1 MQGPLKTVI
10 RNKTD
15 RMLIYTVFPRIY
27 VQPRGEC
34 VLDFDPFTRWKDT
47 YTLES
52 LLVDVRKGN
61 AQIVYMIDP
70 KYATAGSKPDMVMLT
85 AGAEAK
91 ASDKPKEAPK
101 KKNED
106 RPKPPQ
112 QPEKAGVPF
121 GKLPGES
128 EEPTPKT
135 GAITDGKSTNPAAQM
150 NAEIIN
156 KVADEKVATEV
167 DLSKDA
173 TAKAKETVTLTPIS
187 DAEIAEKETAAKAAE
202 AKAAEEPKKRG
213 RKKEVIRL

>member
-27 VQPRGEC
+27 VQAGGEC

-47 YTLES
+47 YTLEA
-52 LLVDVRKGN
+52 LLIDVRKGD

-70 KYATAGSKPDMVMLT
+70 KYATAGSNPDMVRLT

-101 KKNED
+101 KVED

-112 QPEKAGVPF
+112 QPEKVGVPF
-121 GKLPGES
+121 GTLPGKS
-128 EEPTPKT
+128 EEPAPKT
-135 GAITDGKSTNPAAQM
+135 GAITDGKSTDPAAKL
-150 NAEIIN
+150 NAEVIN
-156 KVADEKVATEV
+156 KVAEEKKVTEA

-173 TAKAKETVTLTPIS
+173 KAMAKEAVTLTPIN
-187 DAEIAEKETAAKAAE
+187 DAEIAEKEAE
-202 AKAAEEPKKRG
+202 AKAAETPKKRG
-213 RKKEVIRL
+213 RKKEVVRL

>member
-27 VQPRGEC
+27 VQPGGEC

-91 ASDKPKEAPK
+91 ASDKPKEAPT
-101 KKNED
+101 KNED

-121 GKLPGES
+121 GKLPGEA

-173 TAKAKETVTLTPIS
+173 TAKAKEAVTLTPIN
-187 DAEIAEKETAAKAAE
+187 DAEIAEKETE
-202 AKAAEEPKKRG
+202 AKAAETPKKRG